1 MIVLDRYDPRKDKE
15 AIKELFEDFMENI
28 SHFPSDWETFEAE
41 LNKRVLDLQ
50 YRNSI
55 VIAREEDKIVGM
67 GTFTV
72 FRDYLG
78 NDRVLIH
85 QVMTRKSDSYK
96 KGIEELII
104 NEVQKYVKRALNNEK
119 FYFICPDAD
128 GNMRSLL
135 LKLNQKKTK
144 FPWYENQPI

>member
-15 AIKELFEDFMENI
+15 AVKELFEDYIVNI
-28 SHFPSDWETFEAE
+28 AHFSSDWEKFEAE

-55 VIAREEDKIVGM
+55 VIAKEEEKIVGM
-67 GTFTV
+67 GTFTI

-85 QVMTRKSDSYK
+85 QVMTRKTDSYK
-96 KGIEELII
+96 KGIEELVIT
-104 NEVQKYVKRALNNEK
+104 EVQKYVKRALKIEK
-119 FYFICPDAD
+119 FYFICPDSD
-128 GNMRSLL
+128 GNLRSLL